1 MTRKTK
7 GGTRALPLQYFGE
20 ASAVSASEGVDRLTV
35 SGNTV
40 RPSIGGKR
48 RTKRSTKHRTKRSTK
63 RSTAKKHGTKKQ
75 RGGFYPSVMGN
86 FVAGASKYIVPLA
99 LYAGFKLM
107 NRPTHKKGRSRK

>member
-1 MTRKTK
+1 MARKSR

-20 ASAVSASEGVDRLTV
+20 TAATSASEGVDRLTV

-48 RTKRSTKHRTKRSTK
+48 RTKRDIKRSNTKKKNGTKR
-63 RSTAKKHGTKKQ
+63 RY

-99 LYAGFKLM
+99 LYAGFKLL
-107 NRPTHKKGRSRK
+107 NRPTHKKGRSRRTTRK